1 MPNQPDGPTNV
12 YCLALNGS
20 SGLTL
25 AAGQIL
31 TLRLYWA
38 CGRRFLLV
46 GWYQWCAVSL
56 RPMSVFTT
64 YLQLGFLH
72 ICSWQATDHLTF
84 LLALCAPYV
93 LADWR
98 RVVALVT
105 SFTLGHSIT
114 LALAT
119 LSSMWVDSP
128 LTKEL
133 NSWLPVPFTT
143 IIEFLI
149 PVTILLTALVNMMQ
163 AGPALDRRSRR
174 ETSILWAAPNAL
186 AAAFGLIH
194 GLGFSN
200 YLRALLGDKRLP
212 IAELLSFNLG
222 VELGQLLVVSVILLL
237 GFVLL
242 RLVGVAR
249 RDWVLTVS
257 GAALGV
263 ATLLL
268 LQMAQ

>member
-1 MPNQPDGPTNV
+1 
-12 YCLALNGS
+12 
-20 SGLTL
+20 
-25 AAGQIL
+25 
-31 TLRLYWA
+31 
-38 CGRRFLLV
+38 
-46 GWYQWCAVSL
+46 
-56 RPMSVFTT
+56 MSVFTT

-105 SFTLGHSIT
+105 SFTVGHSIT

-119 LSSMWVDSP
+119 LSIAEKYTLGMAP
-128 LTKEL
+128 
-133 NSWLPVPFTT
+133 
-143 IIEFLI
+143 IIEALI
-149 PVTILLTALVNMMQ
+149 PVTIILTALVNMKQ

-174 ETSILWAAPNAL
+174 DTSVLWAAPNAL
-186 AAAFGLIH
+186 AAIFGLVH

-200 YLRALLGDKRLP
+200 YLRSLLGAKSRPL
-212 IAELLSFNLG
+212 AELLSFNLG
-222 VELGQLLVVSVILLL
+222 VELGQLLVVSIILLL
-237 GFVLL
+237 GFGLL
-242 RLVGVAR
+242 RVVGVAR
-249 RDWVLTVS
+249 RDWILTVS

-268 LQMAQ
+268 LQLRG

>member
-1 MPNQPDGPTNV
+1 
-12 YCLALNGS
+12 
-20 SGLTL
+20 
-25 AAGQIL
+25 
-31 TLRLYWA
+31 
-38 CGRRFLLV
+38 
-46 GWYQWCAVSL
+46 
-56 RPMSVFTT
+56 MSVFTT

-119 LSSMWVDSP
+119 LGIVGVNAP
-128 LTKEL
+128 
-133 NSWLPVPFTT
+133 
-143 IIEFLI
+143 IIEALI
-149 PVTILLTALVNMMQ
+149 PVTIILTALVNMKQ
-163 AGPALDRRSRR
+163 AGPVLDRRSRR
-174 ETSILWAAPNAL
+174 ETPVLWAAPNAL

-200 YLRALLGDKRLP
+200 YLRALLGAKSRP
-212 IAELLSFNLG
+212 VAELLSFNLG

-242 RLVGVAR
+242 RMVGVAR
-249 RDWVLTVS
+249 RDWILTVS

>member
-1 MPNQPDGPTNV
+1 
-12 YCLALNGS
+12 
-20 SGLTL
+20 
-25 AAGQIL
+25 
-31 TLRLYWA
+31 
-38 CGRRFLLV
+38 
-46 GWYQWCAVSL
+46 
-56 RPMSVFTT
+56 MSVFTT
-64 YLQLGFLH
+64 YLHLGFLH

-105 SFTLGHSIT
+105 SFTVGHSLT

-119 LSSMWVDSP
+119 LGLVGVNAP
-128 LTKEL
+128 LIEAL
-133 NSWLPVPFTT
+133 IPIT
-143 IIEFLI
+143 II
-149 PVTILLTALVNMMQ
+149 LTALVNMRQ

-174 ETSILWAAPNAL
+174 ETSVLWATPNAL
-186 AAAFGLIH
+186 AVAFGLIH

-200 YLRALLGDKRLP
+200 YLRALLGAKSRP
-212 IAELLSFNLG
+212 VAELLSFNLG

-237 GFVLL
+237 GFGLL

-249 RDWVLTVS
+249 RDWILTVS

-268 LQMAQ
+268 LQMGR

>member
-1 MPNQPDGPTNV
+1 M
-12 YCLALNGS
+12 
-20 SGLTL
+20 
-25 AAGQIL
+25 
-31 TLRLYWA
+31 
-38 CGRRFLLV
+38 
-46 GWYQWCAVSL
+46 SL
-56 RPMSVFTT
+56 FTT

-105 SFTLGHSIT
+105 SFTVGHSIT

-119 LSSMWVDSP
+119 LGIVGVNAP
-128 LTKEL
+128 
-133 NSWLPVPFTT
+133 
-143 IIEFLI
+143 IIEALI
-149 PVTILLTALVNMMQ
+149 PVTIILTALVNMRQ

-174 ETSILWAAPNAL
+174 ETSVLWAAPNAL

-200 YLRALLGDKRLP
+200 YLRALLGDKSRP
-212 IAELLSFNLG
+212 VAELLSFNLG

-242 RLVGVAR
+242 RMVGVAR
-249 RDWVLTVS
+249 RDWILTVS

-268 LQMAQ
+268 LQMHTAR

>member
-1 MPNQPDGPTNV
+1 
-12 YCLALNGS
+12 
-20 SGLTL
+20 
-25 AAGQIL
+25 
-31 TLRLYWA
+31 
-38 CGRRFLLV
+38 
-46 GWYQWCAVSL
+46 
-56 RPMSVFTT
+56 MSVFTT

-119 LSSMWVDSP
+119 LGIVEVNAP
-128 LTKEL
+128 
-133 NSWLPVPFTT
+133 
-143 IIEFLI
+143 IIEALI
-149 PVTILLTALVNMMQ
+149 PVTIILTALVNMKQ

-174 ETSILWAAPNAL
+174 ETPVLWAAPNAL

-200 YLRALLGDKRLP
+200 YLRQLLGPKSRP
-212 IAELLSFNLG
+212 VAELLSFNLG
-222 VELGQLLVVSVILLL
+222 VELGQLLVVSLILLL

-242 RLVGVAR
+242 RMVGVAR
-249 RDWVLTVS
+249 RDWLLTVS

>member
-1 MPNQPDGPTNV
+1 
-12 YCLALNGS
+12 
-20 SGLTL
+20 
-25 AAGQIL
+25 
-31 TLRLYWA
+31 
-38 CGRRFLLV
+38 
-46 GWYQWCAVSL
+46 
-56 RPMSVFTT
+56 MSVFTT

-119 LSSMWVDSP
+119 LGVVGVNAP
-128 LTKEL
+128 
-133 NSWLPVPFTT
+133 
-143 IIEFLI
+143 IIEALI
-149 PVTILLTALVNMMQ
+149 PVTIILTALVNMRQ
-163 AGPALDRRSRR
+163 AGPLLDRRSRR
-174 ETSILWAAPNAL
+174 ETPVLWAAPNAL

-200 YLRALLGDKRLP
+200 YLRALLGVKSRP

-222 VELGQLLVVSVILLL
+222 VELGQLLVVSVILVL

-242 RLVGVAR
+242 RVVGVAR
-249 RDWVLTVS
+249 RDWILTVS